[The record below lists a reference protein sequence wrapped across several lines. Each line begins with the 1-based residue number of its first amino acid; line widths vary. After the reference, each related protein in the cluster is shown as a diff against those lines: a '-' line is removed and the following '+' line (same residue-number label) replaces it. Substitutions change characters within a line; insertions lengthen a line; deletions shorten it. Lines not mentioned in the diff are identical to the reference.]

1 MTAALA
7 SPADSAT
14 PPFSESAAHLS
25 VLLDEAVQGL
35 RIIPEGIY
43 VDATYGR
50 GGHSALILQALGPK
64 GRLIAFDR
72 DPAAVENAKR
82 ISDARFEIIHA
93 PFSELKRQLEQ
104 RGVAHIDG
112 LLADLGVSS
121 PQLDQAERGF
131 SFRADGPLDMR
142 MDPTRGM
149 PVSDWIAHA
158 STQELK
164 EVIAGYGE
172 ERFAFQIADAIKAR
186 CTAHP
191 RGEAEPLDSTKAL
204 AELVAETLRRCGA
217 RKEPGQHP
225 ATRTF
230 QALRIYINSEIE
242 ELTSLLQAAVELV
255 RESGR
260 IAIISFHSLEDRVV
274 KQFFRDQSGKAVADP
289 GDRRLSRGQQAFLKS
304 VQDQQTRRGEREIN
318 RPRLR
323 LLGRVRPSAE
333 EVSRNPRARS
343 ATLRIAERLGAAGQG
358 AI

>member
-7 SPADSAT
+7 SPADSAI
-14 PPFSESAAHLS
+14 PPLSESAVHLS
-25 VLLDEAVQGL
+25 VLLDEAVHGL
-35 RIIPEGIY
+35 RVIREGVY

-50 GGHSALILQALGPK
+50 GGHSALILRALGPT

-72 DPAAVENAKR
+72 DPAAVANAKR
-82 ISDARFEIIHA
+82 ITDARFEIIHA
-93 PFSELKRQLEQ
+93 PFSELKLQLAQ
-104 RGVAHIDG
+104 RGVTQIDG

-121 PQLDQAERGF
+121 PQLDEAQRGF

-149 PVSDWIAHA
+149 PVSEWISHA
-158 STQELK
+158 SIQELK

-172 ERFAFQIADAIKAR
+172 ERFAFQIADAIKTR
-186 CTAHP
+186 CTAHT
-191 RGEAEPLDSTKAL
+191 RGEAGPLDTTKAL
-204 AELVAETLRRCGA
+204 ADLVAETLRRCGA

-274 KQFFRDQSGKAVADP
+274 KQFFRDQSGKAVATRDE
-289 GDRRLSRGQQAFLKS
+289 RRLTRGQQAFLQS
-304 VQDQQTRRGEREIN
+304 IEDQQTRRGERAAN

-323 LLGRVRPSAE
+323 VLGRIRPSEE
-333 EVSRNPRARS
+333 EVRRNPRARS
-343 ATLRIAERLGAAGQG
+343 ATLRIAERLAADRQG
-358 AI
+358 PL

>member
-7 SPADSAT
+7 SPSDSAT

-50 GGHSALILQALGPK
+50 GGHSALILQSLGPK

-82 ISDARFEIIHA
+82 ITDTRFEIIHA
-93 PFSELKRQLEQ
+93 PFSQLQQALAE
-104 RGVAHIDG
+104 RGVAQIDG

-121 PQLDQAERGF
+121 PQLDEAQRGF

-142 MDPTRGM
+142 MDPTRGV
-149 PVSDWIAHA
+149 PVSDWITQA

-186 CTAHP
+186 CTAHA

-204 AELVAETLRRCGA
+204 ADLVAEALRRCGA

-242 ELTSLLQAAVELV
+242 ELTSLLQAAVEIV

-260 IAIISFHSLEDRVV
+260 IAIISFHSLEDRLV
-274 KQFFRDQSGKAVADP
+274 KQFFRDQSGKAVASS
-289 GDRRLSRGQQAFLKS
+289 GDRRLSRGQQAFLNS
-304 VQDQQTRRGEREIN
+304 IQDQAVRRGGHPASQ
-318 RPRLR
+318 PRLR
-323 LLGRVRPSAE
+323 LLGRIRPSTE
-333 EVSRNPRARS
+333 EVRRNPRARS
-343 ATLRIAERLGAAGQG
+343 ATLRIAERLGSASQG
-358 AI
+358 AR